1 MKNRLYKNHC
11 KLKNFIKKVELEKDF
26 PQIAPCEEN
35 TADDNSSDELE
46 EYNTGQGNRR
56 RL

>member
-1 MKNRLYKNHC
+1 MKRLYKNHC
-11 KLKNFIKKVELEKDF
+11 KLQNVIKKVELEKDF

>member
-1 MKNRLYKNHC
+1 MKKRLYKNQC
-11 KLKNFIKKVELEKDF
+11 KLQNFIKKVELEKDF
-26 PQIAPCEEN
+26 PQIGPCEEN